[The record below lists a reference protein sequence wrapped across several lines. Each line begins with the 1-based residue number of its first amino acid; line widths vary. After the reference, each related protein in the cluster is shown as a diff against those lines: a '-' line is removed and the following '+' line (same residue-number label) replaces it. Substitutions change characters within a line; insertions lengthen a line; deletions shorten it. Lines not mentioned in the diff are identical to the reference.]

1 MIWRLEP
8 ARCWLV
14 QRKQKKLVQINTEVP
29 NPRGKLMYKVVS
41 FTTLELF
48 DKVWETPVLKLAQEI
63 GVSDV
68 GLSKACRKAGI
79 PLPSRGH
86 WAKQLPKR
94 PPKPKP
100 PVDAGVISFKV
111 LDRTFL
117 PPQKTAAKKIGPPS
131 VPPVVPRILKD
142 PHPLVAKWLKH
153 VQFARAHEGHL
164 AIEKMHVLNTRI
176 SAAQVDRSA
185 LILDTLI
192 KTSEALEHRWTIGAQ
207 DKTTVQIGAE
217 KFTLQ
222 LTERLTKLALPP
234 PPPTPRKPG
243 TPWTPNFSS
252 LRAPS
257 FEWIPTGEL
266 SLQVEADTL
275 HGTRKNWAD
284 TKTKTLEERLGSIV
298 EGFALIAESITAARI
313 RREEQQRARR
323 IEEEVRLQRVR
334 HGESQRRLRREL
346 VSNMECWQRSVQLRA
361 FIKATCE
368 ANACSP
374 AHIQQ
379 QTALWAA
386 WATAQADKL
395 DPIQANIGSVV
406 NLTTK
411 VEDWFMGHSTMR
423 GENDWWDE

>member
-1 MIWRLEP
+1 MET
-8 ARCWLV
+8 V
-14 QRKQKKLVQINTEVP
+14 Q
-29 NPRGKLMYKVVS
+29 
-41 FTTLELF
+41 
-48 DKVWETPVLKLAQEI
+48 
-63 GVSDV
+63 
-68 GLSKACRKAGI
+68 
-79 PLPSRGH
+79 
-86 WAKQLPKR
+86 
-94 PPKPKP
+94 
-100 PVDAGVISFKV
+100 ISFKV
-111 LDRTFL
+111 LDRTLL
-117 PPQKTAAKKIGPPS
+117 PPQKPAAVKTS
-131 VPPVVPRILKD
+131 LQSFLPVVPQTLND
-142 PHPLVAKWLKH
+142 PHLLVVKWLKH
-153 VQFARAHEGHL
+153 AQSAKTHEGHL
-164 AIEKMHVLNTRI
+164 ALEKMPVLDTRI
-176 SAAQVDRSA
+176 SLAQVDRSA

-192 KTSEALEHRWTIGAQ
+192 KASEALGHRWTIGVH

-257 FEWIPTGEL
+257 FEWIPTGQL

-284 TKTKTLEERLGSIV
+284 TKAKRLEKRLGSIV

-313 RREEQQRARR
+313 RREEQQNARR

-334 HGESQRRLRREL
+334 HDESQRRLRRDL
-346 VSNMECWQRSVQLRA
+346 VSNMEYWQRSLQLRA
-361 FIKATCE
+361 FIEATCK
-368 ANACSP
+368 ANAGSP
-374 AHIQQ
+374 AHVQQ

-411 VEDWFMGHSTMR
+411 VEDWFTGHSTIR
-423 GENDWWDE
+423 GVNDWWDE

>member
-1 MIWRLEP
+1 M
-8 ARCWLV
+8 
-14 QRKQKKLVQINTEVP
+14 QRKQKQLVQIYTEAP

-79 PLPSRGH
+79 PLPSRGY
-86 WAKQLPKR
+86 WAKQPAKR
-94 PPKPKP
+94 PAKPKP
-100 PVDAGVISFKV
+100 PMDTGPISFKV
-111 LDRTFL
+111 LDRTSL
-117 PPQKTAAKKIGPPS
+117 PPQKPVAVRTSLPS
-131 VPPVVPRILKD
+131 LLPVVPQTLKD
-142 PHPLVAKWLKH
+142 PHLLVVKWLKH
-153 VQFARAHEGHL
+153 AQSAKTHEGHL
-164 AIEKMHVLNTRI
+164 ALEKMHVLDTRI
-176 SAAQVDRSA
+176 SLAQVNRSA

-192 KTSEALEHRWTIGAQ
+192 IASEALGHRWTIGVH

-222 LTERLTKLALPP
+222 LTERLTKLALPSP
-234 PPPTPRKPG
+234 PPRPRKPG
-243 TPWTPNFSS
+243 TPWTPDFSS
-252 LRAPS
+252 VCAPS
-257 FEWIPTGEL
+257 FDWIPTGEL

-275 HGTRKNWAD
+275 HGTRKKWAD
-284 TKTKTLEERLGSIV
+284 AKTKTLEERLGSIV

-334 HGESQRRLRREL
+334 HDESQRRLRREL

-379 QTALWAA
+379 QTALWAT

-406 NLTTK
+406 NLTTD
-411 VEDWFMGHSTMR
+411 VEDWFTGHSIMH
-423 GENDWWDE
+423 GEKDWWIK